1 MQLRLARRPD
11 FDFGAVCLKEFLT
24 AGGIPHVWRS
34 RLRRRIGKWFACL
47 ARLHR
52 SISRSARSAYF
63 SSMEPQTPARRV
75 LRPDSLFCVR
85 LESPQSSDSNRF
97 RVVLRFSKNLNDRRI
112 LQMETGLQD
121 RVALVTGS
129 SQGIGRS
136 IAFALAREGCQVV
149 INGRDADQLAATAA
163 ELRASHAIVHAVAA
177 DITEAQGAKHT
188 VGETVAKFGTI
199 HILVNNAGGAG
210 RFGSFEDLTD
220 EEWLDAF
227 NLNVLS
233 AVRTTRAALPH
244 MIKEKW
250 GRIINISSESAVQP
264 DPMMPHYNAAK
275 AALNNFTKSLSKA
288 YGAQGILVNTV
299 SPAFIRS

>member
-1 MQLRLARRPD
+1 
-11 FDFGAVCLKEFLT
+11 
-24 AGGIPHVWRS
+24 
-34 RLRRRIGKWFACL
+34 
-47 ARLHR
+47 
-52 SISRSARSAYF
+52 
-63 SSMEPQTPARRV
+63 
-75 LRPDSLFCVR
+75 
-85 LESPQSSDSNRF
+85 
-97 RVVLRFSKNLNDRRI
+97 
-112 LQMETGLQD
+112 METGLQD

-233 AVRTTRAALPH
+233 AVRTARAALPH
-244 MIKEKW
+244 MIKQKW

-299 SPAFIRS
+299 SPAFIRTPLLEGMLDQQAQARGITRDEAEKVLLHEFRPNILLGRAGKPDETAGIVVFLASEKASFVTGANFRVDGGSVASV